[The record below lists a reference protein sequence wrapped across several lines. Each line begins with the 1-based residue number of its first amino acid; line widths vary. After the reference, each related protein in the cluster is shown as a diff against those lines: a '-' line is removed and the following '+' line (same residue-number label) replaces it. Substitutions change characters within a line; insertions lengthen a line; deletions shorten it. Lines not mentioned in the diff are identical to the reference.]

1 MSPLLDGSVHYLH
14 RGHIEDAAPHEA
26 GGVGEEHVVEVS
38 AGGRPVAHV
47 EDLDL
52 LALGALGRPDLPPRA
67 PVAQL

>member
-1 MSPLLDGSVHYLH
+1 M
-14 RGHIEDAAPHEA
+14 
-26 GGVGEEHVVEVS
+26 GEEHVVEVS

-52 LALGALGRPDLPPRA
+52 LPLGALGRPDLPPRA